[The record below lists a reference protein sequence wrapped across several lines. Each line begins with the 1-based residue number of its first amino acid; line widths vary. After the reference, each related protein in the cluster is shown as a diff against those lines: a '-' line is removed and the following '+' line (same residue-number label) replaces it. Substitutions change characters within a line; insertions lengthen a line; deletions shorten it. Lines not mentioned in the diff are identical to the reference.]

1 MPLRGLRS
9 DRLAPLERGRAGG
22 QVFATCASLF
32 LDQIEAHHPAKHV
45 DANGQIVGAKRAN
58 GQIVGDKNVDANGQ
72 IVGAKHLGANG
83 QIGGDKNVRVKAPD
97 LADLRGRGSTEG
109 VAHPLGRL
117 GGAKGTRTPN
127 PLLAKQVRYQL
138 RHGPEVVRCARPV
151 GFQFAAA
158 AGTSPGPAATSSVA
172 SAHRSRSAS

>member
-45 DANGQIVGAKRAN
+45 GAN
-58 GQIVGDKNVDANGQ
+58 GQIVGDKNVDAKGQ

-117 GGAKGTRTPN
+117 GGAEGVES
-127 PLLAKQVRYQL
+127 QDI
-138 RHGPEVVRCARPV
+138 GDRCLK
-151 GFQFAAA
+151 
-158 AGTSPGPAATSSVA
+158 T
-172 SAHRSRSAS
+172 

>member
-45 DANGQIVGAKRAN
+45 DANGQIVGDKNVDAK
-58 GQIVGDKNVDANGQ
+58 GQIVGDKNVGANGQ

-117 GGAKGTRTPN
+117 GLP
-127 PLLAKQVRYQL
+127 P
-138 RHGPEVVRCARPV
+138 
-151 GFQFAAA
+151 
-158 AGTSPGPAATSSVA
+158 
-172 SAHRSRSAS
+172 